1 MKFFL
6 FYLKGHRKGIFTFL
20 LFSFIFLTV
29 FALYHL
35 PVAAVIYPVGI
46 CILLGILL
54 LIADMFQAHRKHHQF
69 QELQRVSSALMD
81 CFPEI
86 KSQDDEDYQ
95 KIIGLLR
102 EEQRQLENRTNFQ
115 ISDMV
120 DYYTIWAHQIKTPIA
135 SMKLNLQSED
145 SPLART
151 LSEDLFRIEQYVEMV
166 LCYLRLN
173 SSSTDY
179 LIQEYSLD
187 DIIKQAVKKFA
198 GQFIRKKIR
207 LDFQQTQARV
217 ITDEKWLSFVIEQ
230 VLSNALK
237 YTPSGTITINMEAP
251 KTLCIRD
258 TGIGIAPEDLP
269 RIFEKGYTGYNG
281 RKDKKAS
288 GIGLYLCRRICE
300 NLGHRI
306 TANSSLESGTVIR
319 IHLEQKAL
327 KVE

>member
-54 LIADMFQAHRKHHQF
+54 LIADMFQAHRKHHQL

-300 NLGHRI
+300 NLGYRI